1 MKLNVVGRKMNVY
14 EETKE
19 LIAKKLEKLDKFFS
33 EEGDATVTLSRK
45 RGISSMEVTISAA
58 GTLFRSEQEADDFR
72 EALDRCVEIIERQI
86 RKNKTR
92 LAKKLRT
99 TTIPEMVAFSEEEE
113 QEEQVIRVK
122 RFPLKPMSLDEAI
135 LQMNLLGH
143 DFFMF
148 MNDEEGKVCVV
159 YTRKDGN
166 YGVIIPSDNE

>member
-1 MKLNVVGRKMNVY
+1 MKLNVVGRKINVY

-19 LIAKKLEKLDKFFS
+19 LIAKKIEKFDKFFAD
-33 EEGDATVTLSRK
+33 EPEATVTLSRK

-58 GTLFRSEQEADDFR
+58 GTLFRSEQDADDFR
-72 EALDRCVEIIERQI
+72 EALDRCVDIIERQI

-99 TTIPEMVAFSEEEE
+99 ATIPEMVAFSEEEE
-113 QEEQVIRVK
+113 EEEQVIRTK
-122 RFPLKPMSLDEAI
+122 YFPLKPMSVDEAI
-135 LQMNLLGH
+135 LQMKLLGH

-148 MNDEEGKVCVV
+148 MNDEEGKICVV

-166 YGVIIPSDNE
+166 YGILIPSNNE